1 MVITVIGDEL
11 AVVSCSGTLAVGR
24 EANID
29 DECIGVVVYA
39 LVLLL
44 LLLANDDGDDE
55 YDGDDDDAAS
65 TYDAVIFSFGIV
77 VPYDGCSVSLNSVM
91 VV

>member
-1 MVITVIGDEL
+1 MVITVTGDEL
-11 AVVSCSGTLAVGR
+11 AVVSCSGTFGVGR

-39 LVLLL
+39 PVLL

-65 TYDAVIFSFGIV
+65 TYDAVTFSFGIV
-77 VPYDGCSVSLNSVM
+77 VPYDGCFVSLNSVM